1 MGAKLF
7 VMPDL
12 SIEDMIQT
20 IKNSGYAVAILG
32 FLAVCILVYIYKIR
46 YEVEGCVVYRED
58 KKKDYVNI
66 LLVLGAAFLI
76 KSVLAV
82 KYAGHGTDMNCFYAW
97 SDMIFDNGISKFY
110 YLDAFT
116 DYPPGYMAI
125 LWVVAGIRRL
135 FGIGLTSDAGRWL
148 IKLVPMLADLGTAY
162 LVYLFSKK
170 KFSEGTSLILAGL
183 YALNPLVILD
193 SSIWGQT
200 DSVFTL
206 AVILTC
212 YLCME
217 EKRIP
222 AYFVYIVGV
231 LIKPQAIM
239 FAPILIYTIIEQV
252 FLKNFNWQKFKKDL
266 IGGLAAIVVM
276 FGLAAPFGLG
286 KVISQYVDTMGS
298 YEYCSINAYNFWAMF
313 GKNWASQNDRFL
325 GIKYSTYGSLAIVA
339 AIALSA
345 WLFFKKMKEDKSKYF
360 VSMAVICST
369 MFLFSVRM
377 HERYLFPAIVLVLF
391 AFLAKPTREM
401 FFTYVGFSVVCFMN
415 VAHVLYYFVEKD
427 STGPQGGI
435 IGITALLTMGMY
447 GYLYFAAGRN
457 TQILSKMP
465 AGKKNEK
472 NYIWKRK
479 PVREKAENP
488 KPWGD
493 IRGTVKLAPFSKK
506 DGIALGVIVAVY
518 AAVALI
524 NLGNMSAPV
533 THWDQTEENGG
544 VITLDFGKEQ
554 NIDMIHTFL
563 GNYEDRKFMAEVS
576 NDGKNYAQIGEVK
589 ATSVFCWNNLSK
601 TEEDADADTYNL
613 ADKYRYLR
621 LTSQDQESVLME
633 LVITDAH
640 GNKLM
645 PVNRNEYPEL
655 FDEQDEY
662 EATVTFHS
670 GTYFDEIYHARTAYE
685 MIHGLYNYENTHP
698 PLGKY
703 IMSLGIRVFGMNPF
717 GWRIMGTLFG
727 IGMLPFMY
735 FFGRRL
741 FRGKTWAASALT
753 FLFAFDFMHFTQ
765 TRIATIDVYGT
776 FFIIAMFFFMYWYS
790 QMNFYDTPLWKT
802 FIPLGLSA
810 VMMGLGCAS
819 KWTAVYAAAGLA
831 VFFFAIMG
839 KRLYEY
845 VKAGKE
851 PEGRTAGIEHS
862 YICEVFYRKLW
873 STLGFCVLFFVLV
886 AGTIYLCSY
895 IPFSDGCTD
904 NVARFEYQLTD
915 TANPVGGV
923 YRGIAEFLENHQ
935 NGFTELVGKM
945 VKNANTMYNYHSQLK
960 ATHPYSSTWYQWPD
974 MYRPMFYYCQTL
986 TNGLKEGISAFGNP
1000 LVWWAGIPAFI
1011 FMLYRIFCRKDK
1023 TALFISFAYLV
1034 QYVPWM
1040 LVPRCTFAYHYFP
1053 SVPFVC
1059 MMIVYIMVLLRQ
1071 RSEKWFK
1078 WILLYLACAFVL
1090 FVLFY
1095 PVLSG
1100 APVPETFVR
1109 DCLRWRESWVL
1120 IY

>member
-20 IKNSGYAVAILG
+20 IKNSGYAVAILV

-125 LWVVAGIRRL
+125 LWVIAGIRRL

-217 EKRIP
+217 EKRIQ

-276 FGLAAPFGLG
+276 FGLTAPFGLG

-472 NYIWKRK
+472 NYIWKR
-479 PVREKAENP
+479 
-488 KPWGD
+488 
-493 IRGTVKLAPFSKK
+493 
-506 DGIALGVIVAVY
+506 
-518 AAVALI
+518 
-524 NLGNMSAPV
+524 
-533 THWDQTEENGG
+533 
-544 VITLDFGKEQ
+544 
-554 NIDMIHTFL
+554 
-563 GNYEDRKFMAEVS
+563 
-576 NDGKNYAQIGEVK
+576 
-589 ATSVFCWNNLSK
+589 
-601 TEEDADADTYNL
+601 
-613 ADKYRYLR
+613 
-621 LTSQDQESVLME
+621 
-633 LVITDAH
+633 
-640 GNKLM
+640 
-645 PVNRNEYPEL
+645 NR
-655 FDEQDEY
+655 
-662 EATVTFHS
+662 
-670 GTYFDEIYHARTAYE
+670 
-685 MIHGLYNYENTHP
+685 
-698 PLGKY
+698 LGKRRRTQSRGE
-703 IMSLGIRVFGMNPF
+703 ISG
-717 GWRIMGTLFG
+717 
-727 IGMLPFMY
+727 
-735 FFGRRL
+735 GR
-741 FRGKTWAASALT
+741 
-753 FLFAFDFMHFTQ
+753 
-765 TRIATIDVYGT
+765 
-776 FFIIAMFFFMYWYS
+776 
-790 QMNFYDTPLWKT
+790 
-802 FIPLGLSA
+802 
-810 VMMGLGCAS
+810 
-819 KWTAVYAAAGLA
+819 
-831 VFFFAIMG
+831 
-839 KRLYEY
+839 
-845 VKAGKE
+845 
-851 PEGRTAGIEHS
+851 
-862 YICEVFYRKLW
+862 
-873 STLGFCVLFFVLV
+873 
-886 AGTIYLCSY
+886 
-895 IPFSDGCTD
+895 
-904 NVARFEYQLTD
+904 
-915 TANPVGGV
+915 
-923 YRGIAEFLENHQ
+923 
-935 NGFTELVGKM
+935 
-945 VKNANTMYNYHSQLK
+945 
-960 ATHPYSSTWYQWPD
+960 
-974 MYRPMFYYCQTL
+974 
-986 TNGLKEGISAFGNP
+986 
-1000 LVWWAGIPAFI
+1000 
-1011 FMLYRIFCRKDK
+1011 
-1023 TALFISFAYLV
+1023 
-1034 QYVPWM
+1034 
-1040 LVPRCTFAYHYFP
+1040 
-1053 SVPFVC
+1053 
-1059 MMIVYIMVLLRQ
+1059 
-1071 RSEKWFK
+1071 
-1078 WILLYLACAFVL
+1078 
-1090 FVLFY
+1090 
-1095 PVLSG
+1095 
-1100 APVPETFVR
+1100 
-1109 DCLRWRESWVL
+1109 
-1120 IY
+1120 

>member
-472 NYIWKRK
+472 NYIWK
-479 PVREKAENP
+479 
-488 KPWGD
+488 
-493 IRGTVKLAPFSKK
+493 
-506 DGIALGVIVAVY
+506 
-518 AAVALI
+518 
-524 NLGNMSAPV
+524 SAPV

-670 GTYFDEIYHARTAYE
+670 GT
-685 MIHGLYNYENTHP
+685 
-698 PLGKY
+698 
-703 IMSLGIRVFGMNPF
+703 
-717 GWRIMGTLFG
+717 
-727 IGMLPFMY
+727 
-735 FFGRRL
+735 
-741 FRGKTWAASALT
+741 
-753 FLFAFDFMHFTQ
+753 
-765 TRIATIDVYGT
+765 
-776 FFIIAMFFFMYWYS
+776 
-790 QMNFYDTPLWKT
+790 
-802 FIPLGLSA
+802 
-810 VMMGLGCAS
+810 
-819 KWTAVYAAAGLA
+819 
-831 VFFFAIMG
+831 
-839 KRLYEY
+839 
-845 VKAGKE
+845 
-851 PEGRTAGIEHS
+851 
-862 YICEVFYRKLW
+862 
-873 STLGFCVLFFVLV
+873 
-886 AGTIYLCSY
+886 
-895 IPFSDGCTD
+895 
-904 NVARFEYQLTD
+904 
-915 TANPVGGV
+915 
-923 YRGIAEFLENHQ
+923 
-935 NGFTELVGKM
+935 
-945 VKNANTMYNYHSQLK
+945 
-960 ATHPYSSTWYQWPD
+960 
-974 MYRPMFYYCQTL
+974 
-986 TNGLKEGISAFGNP
+986 
-1000 LVWWAGIPAFI
+1000 
-1011 FMLYRIFCRKDK
+1011 
-1023 TALFISFAYLV
+1023 
-1034 QYVPWM
+1034 
-1040 LVPRCTFAYHYFP
+1040 
-1053 SVPFVC
+1053 
-1059 MMIVYIMVLLRQ
+1059 
-1071 RSEKWFK
+1071 
-1078 WILLYLACAFVL
+1078 
-1090 FVLFY
+1090 
-1095 PVLSG
+1095 
-1100 APVPETFVR
+1100 
-1109 DCLRWRESWVL
+1109 
-1120 IY
+1120 